1 MNIAETILTEL
12 KAKVVRAT
20 AEGKAEDFYF
30 DEADREAL
38 KALVA
43 ISEKDK
49 PLPKKAEAVVQ
60 KYNLR

>member
-1 MNIAETILTEL
+1 MNIAETILLGL
-12 KAKVVRAT
+12 KSKVVQARL
-20 AEGKAEDFYF
+20 EGKAEDFYF
-30 DEADREAL
+30 DEAVREAL

-49 PLPKKAEAVVQ
+49 PLPKKVEAVVQ